1 MKKTLLLNIILLGA
15 FTFGVIHPSQ
25 TFAQEAANDIFAA
38 DDDDLNVGGDIFTD
52 FSEDVENAKLVE
64 DERFYRYGRFF
75 CFNSYQG

>member
-1 MKKTLLLNIILLGA
+1 MKKNFFLNFLFISLLTLGMLSPQ
-15 FTFGVIHPSQ
+15 HSQ
-25 TFAQEAANDIFAA
+25 AQEASNDIFAA

-75 CFNSYQG
+75 P